1 MARFVMLLNYT
12 DKGVAQIKDSPKR
25 ADTFREWATKHGAT
39 VEAQLWTMGA
49 YDGVAVLSAPD
60 EKAIAAL
67 ALGVSQLGFVRSTTL
82 RAFDET
88 EFQAILGRMR

>member
-25 ADTFREWATKHGAT
+25 SDTFREWAARHGAT
-39 VEAQLWTMGA
+39 VDLQLWTMGA
-49 YDGVAVLSAPD
+49 HDGIAVVSAPD

-82 RAFDET
+82 RAFDEA
-88 EFQAILGRMR
+88 EFQAIIGQMR